1 MKDKVNECPDVVD
14 FHSHILP
21 EADHGSS
28 SVDESLIQL
37 RNAAKYGVT
46 RIIAT
51 PHFYPNVD
59 SVDSFL
65 RRRARCYS
73 ALASAM
79 QDGMPCVKLG
89 AEVYIC
95 EGIERI
101 PMLDKLLVHGTN
113 TLLLELSSSLQLRE
127 SCNSVRALV
136 KSGVNVVLAHPER
149 YSVDYIDNVLEE
161 GALLQINAET
171 VSGLVIPA
179 AVKKWLSAEKVVALG
194 SDVHGARPRAYAS
207 FRKALLRIQDHLD
220 YIKEKTDGLWQ
231 LSKDI

>member
-1 MKDKVNECPDVVD
+1 MNIDLHAH
-14 FHSHILP
+14 FLP
-21 EADHGSS
+21 KADHGSDGMTTS
-28 SVDESLIQL
+28 LTQISLAQVAEVDVL
-37 RNAAKYGVT
+37 A
-46 RIIAT
+46 AT

-149 YSVDYIDNVLEE
+149 YSVDYIDSVLEE

-194 SDVHGARPRAYAS
+194 SDVHGTHPRAYAS
-207 FRKALLRIQDHLD
+207 FRKALLRIQDHID
-220 YIKEKTDGLWQ
+220 YIKEKTDGIWK